1 MNGVSR
7 FLSRREK
14 HHAEKRK
21 SKDAARNKVR
31 SISATSFTP
40 LLCPTCDA
48 PSRDWHYRPRRQ
60 SSSLESLYQK
70 LPTALRHTVQDGVSF
85 LHTSCRALLS
95 PSFVLVPSI
104 DSSDSIL
111 PQSRLHRQVPSDLY
125 KIFTNEDSET
135 TAGKESQKNVRQ

>member
-21 SKDAARNKVR
+21 SKDAARNK
-31 SISATSFTP
+31 
-40 LLCPTCDA
+40 
-48 PSRDWHYRPRRQ
+48 
-60 SSSLESLYQK
+60 
-70 LPTALRHTVQDGVSF
+70 
-85 LHTSCRALLS
+85 
-95 PSFVLVPSI
+95 
-104 DSSDSIL
+104 
-111 PQSRLHRQVPSDLY
+111 SRLHRQVPSDLY